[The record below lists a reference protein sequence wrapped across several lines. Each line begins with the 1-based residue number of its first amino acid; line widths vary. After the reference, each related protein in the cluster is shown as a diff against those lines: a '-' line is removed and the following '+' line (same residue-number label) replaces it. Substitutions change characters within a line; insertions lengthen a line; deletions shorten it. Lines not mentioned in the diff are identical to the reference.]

1 MKINEQKQHIRS
13 FGVISVFSMIGLC
26 LLAAYPV
33 INSEKGENGYKALHR
48 AEGLAYQLVEI
59 HKNLNIPT
67 SSPDQARSI
76 ASETP
81 EDLLSSHKGEIG
93 LDPWG
98 RAFRFQIIKD
108 QVQKPK
114 IAVWSLGENGQSES
128 VADSFEG
135 DDIGV
140 LVDVR

>member
-1 MKINEQKQHIRS
+1 LKNTEEKQRIRS

-33 INSEKGENGYKALHR
+33 MNSEKAENGYKALHR

-67 SSPDQARSI
+67 GGRNI
-76 ASETP
+76 ASLAASEH
-81 EDLLSSHKGEIG
+81 LGAQNGEIG

-98 RAFRFQIIKD
+98 HAYQFEIIRNRDLKSR
-108 QVQKPK
+108 K
-114 IAVWSLGENGQSES
+114 IAVWSVGENGKSES
-128 VADSFEG
+128 KETHFSG

-140 LVDVR
+140 LVDLK